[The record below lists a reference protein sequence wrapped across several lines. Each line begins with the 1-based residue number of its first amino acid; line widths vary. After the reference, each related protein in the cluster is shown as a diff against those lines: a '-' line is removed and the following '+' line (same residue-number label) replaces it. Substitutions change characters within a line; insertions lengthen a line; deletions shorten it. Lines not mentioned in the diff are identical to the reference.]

1 MWSTSLVRV
10 KLPNSILSTARSWP
24 LDVVKRLVTRLAA
37 NRRYAIAGTLFL
49 LISFVPVIYHGART
63 QGAVAAMHYPAI
75 PGLFLL
81 LFITGFVL
89 AASSFTEGTA
99 RRRLALGALIYVLMG
114 VGFVLITGL
123 LDILAAETYSL
134 RALAWDL
141 QRPSFYLGL
150 LLISLIWPLVVL
162 DLLGVFVVFERL

>member
-1 MWSTSLVRV
+1 
-10 KLPNSILSTARSWP
+10 
-24 LDVVKRLVTRLAA
+24 
-37 NRRYAIAGTLFL
+37 
-49 LISFVPVIYHGART
+49 
-63 QGAVAAMHYPAI
+63 MHYPAI
-75 PGLFLL
+75 PSLFLL
-81 LFITGFVL
+81 LFITGFVH

-99 RRRLALGALIYVLMG
+99 RRRLALGALIYVLTG

-123 LDILAAETYSL
+123 LDILAAETYSF
-134 RALAWDL
+134 RALTWDL